1 MKKRVFIIL
10 GIVAALVITFII
22 GAAVGG
28 GILYTWLHQI
38 QPAFAAQSTEPDPDA
53 GLIVTSVEK
62 DGPASEAGVVR
73 GDIVF
78 SINNLEVNSI
88 ADVRQVL
95 RDLVAGDE
103 VILGVLH
110 GNEVRTYQ
118 IILEEGGSGGKLGLA
133 LCCGRMSSLEL
144 EVGEFRNG
152 RPMIIRVLEGSPAEE
167 AGLEPG
173 DLILSIDGEE
183 VDAERSLSEWI
194 SQYEPGDQ
202 IELEVCNVGEDE
214 IRNITV
220 KLGEHPEIEGKAY
233 LGIQVIQAPQVIG
246 MMGENHEFDFEFPP
260 TDEEVFP
267 FHFYGHKWNSPFTGD
282 GFKSGILI
290 TEVIENSPAS
300 EAGLEQGDLITALD
314 GESVKGAKSFVGNIS
329 SMQPGKK
336 VSLTVLRASS
346 DETLEFEVKLGEHP
360 DDPEAGY
367 LGVHIRGTI
376 HFREFDQEH
385 RFQHWLPFLYQFQ
398 FPFEFER
405 KFHLAEPEDL

>member
-10 GIVAALVITFII
+10 GIIAALVITFII
-22 GAAVGG
+22 GAVAGG

-62 DGPASEAGVVR
+62 DGPASETGVVR
-73 GDIVF
+73 GDILF

-95 RDLVAGDE
+95 RDFAAGDE
-103 VILGVLH
+103 VLLGVLH
-110 GNEVRTYQ
+110 GDEVRTLK
-118 IILEEGGSGGKLGLA
+118 ITLEEGSLGGKLGLA
-133 LCCGRMSSLEL
+133 LYCGRMSSLEL
-144 EVGEFRNG
+144 EVAEFRNG

-173 DLILSIDGEE
+173 DLILSIDGDEI
-183 VDAERSLSEWI
+183 DAERSLSEWI

-202 IELEVCNVGEDE
+202 IEIDVRNVGEEE
-214 IRNITV
+214 IRNIIV
-220 KLGEHPEIEGKAY
+220 ELGEHPESEDKAY
-233 LGIQVIQAPQVIG
+233 LGVQIIHTPHVISIL
-246 MMGENHEFDFEFPP
+246 GESPDFEFPP

-267 FHFYGHKWNSPFTGD
+267 FHFYGHKWNPPFTGD
-282 GFKSGILI
+282 GFENGILI

-300 EAGLEQGDLITALD
+300 KAGLEQGDLITALD
-314 GESVKGAKSFVGNIS
+314 GETVEGATSFVENIS

-336 VSLTVLRASS
+336 VSLTVFRASS
-346 DETLEFEVKLGEHP
+346 DETLEFEVTLGQHP

-367 LGVHIRGTI
+367 LGVQIRGTI
-376 HFREFDQEH
+376 QLREFDEERH
-385 RFQHWLPFLYQFQ
+385 VEDWLPFLDQFQ

-405 KFHLAEPEDL
+405 RFHLAEPEDL